1 MKVWIALVLA
11 LSIIP
16 GEITGPQPGLPKSPL
31 VIETARGPA
40 RFTIELAE
48 TPTQQQRG
56 LMFRTAL
63 APDAGMLFAYGDE
76 RPRSF
81 WMKNTPLPL
90 DILFV
95 KANGTIVRIAAN
107 AKPPRK
113 TPFLPMNP
121 SVRCLRLQAD
131 AQPNWVWRWATRC
144 DIPSFRTSEPA
155 GWGVCGNW
163 TCRVLLNLNVFR
175 PT

>member
-1 MKVWIALVLA
+1 MKAWIALVFA

-16 GEITGPQPGLPKSPL
+16 GGEITGPQPILPQSPL
-31 VIETARGPA
+31 VIETQRGPA

-48 TPTQQQRG
+48 TPIQQQRG
-56 LMFRTAL
+56 LMFRPTL
-63 APDAGMLFAYGDE
+63 APDAGMLFVYGDE

-107 AKPPRK
+107 AKPFSEDP
-113 TPFLPMNP
+113 
-121 SVRCLRLQAD
+121 
-131 AQPNWVWRWATRC
+131 
-144 DIPSFRTSEPA
+144 IPSREPVGA
-155 GWGVCGNW
+155 VLEIPGGRAAQLGVSVGNKV
-163 TCRVLLNLNVFR
+163 RHPVFQN
-175 PT
+175 